1 MTNAPITLVP
11 LLATWHLRTP
21 RYNSEHV
28 AAAVAASTP
37 DVVLTSAL
45 PANFR
50 NSQAWLE
57 TEQIAL
63 PLSVMP
69 WAELHATEV
78 HGIQEPIP
86 DPTAQQQLRNYLE
99 MYDEGKGRLTRVD
112 FAFQDVADLL
122 TPALDLATI
131 AERVVPAV
139 RTWRET
145 EHTELGAGP
154 GTAWFAER
162 MDAMAS
168 RVAEYTGRITLVVP
182 VEELPAWLDRLP
194 SNQTVIATEAP
205 SSEQTKQR
213 SLLDVALTGTAEDL
227 EGLYHQLGE
236 ITSPEAEYH
245 QANILFQ
252 TGHLTEAAYSLE
264 QTSAG
269 DFFKPYYLPGFLLS
283 RLGQFYDLL
292 GKREQAKK
300 MYRGVRALP
309 FAPAVALDVAVNGL
323 EEPFTLPEP
332 TPEAEE

>member
-1 MTNAPITLVP
+1 MTDAPITLVP

-28 AAAVAASTP
+28 AAAVAASSP
-37 DVVLTSAL
+37 DVLITSAL
-45 PANFR
+45 PADYR
-50 NSQAWLE
+50 STQQWLE
-57 TEQIAL
+57 TEQLAL

-69 WAELHATEV
+69 WAELHGMEV
-78 HGIQEPIP
+78 IGVQAPIP
-86 DPTAQQQLRNYLE
+86 DETAQQQLRDYLE
-99 MYDEGKGRLTRVD
+99 MYDEGKGRLNRVD
-112 FAFQDVADLL
+112 FAFQDVAGLL
-122 TPALDLATI
+122 TPALDLRQV
-131 AERVVPAV
+131 AEQVVPAV
-139 RTWRET
+139 RAWRET
-145 EHTELGAGP
+145 ERTELGAGP

-162 MDAMAS
+162 MDAMS
-168 RVAEYTGRITLVVP
+168 EHVLTHEGRITVLAP

-194 SNQTVIATEAP
+194 ADRVGIAHDAP
-205 SSEQTKQR
+205 ANEQTKQR
-213 SLLDVALTGTAEDL
+213 ALLDVALTGTAEDV
-227 EGLYHQLGE
+227 ERLYHQLAE

-309 FAPAVALDVAVNGL
+309 YAPAVALDVAKSGL
-323 EEPFTLPEP
+323 EAPFTLPEP
-332 TPEAEE
+332 EPSAEQ

>member
-1 MTNAPITLVP
+1 MTDAPITLGP
-11 LLATWHLRTP
+11 LLASWHLRTP

-45 PANFR
+45 PDGYRA
-50 NSQAWLE
+50 SQEWLE

-69 WAELHATEV
+69 WAELHAVEV
-78 HGIQEPIP
+78 VGIHEPVP
-86 DPTAQQQLRNYLE
+86 DPAAQQQLRDYLE
-99 MYDEGKGRLTRVD
+99 MYDEGKGRLARVD

-122 TPALDLATI
+122 TPALDLASITEHVI
-131 AERVVPAV
+131 PAV
-139 RTWRET
+139 QAWRET
-145 EHTELGAGP
+145 ELAELGAGP

-162 MDAMAS
+162 MDAMAQ
-168 RVAEYTGRITLVVP
+168 RVEGHTGRITLVVP
-182 VEELPAWLDRLP
+182 VEELPAWLGLFPDGRAVVA
-194 SNQTVIATEAP
+194 SEAP
-205 SSEQTKQR
+205 SSDATKQR
-213 SLLDVALTGTAEDL
+213 SLLDVALTGSAEDL
-227 EGLYHQLGE
+227 EGLYHQLAE
-236 ITSPEAEYH
+236 MSLPEAEYH

-309 FAPAVALDVAVNGL
+309 FAPAVALDVAISGL
-323 EEPFTLPEP
+323 DAPFTLPEP
-332 TPEAEE
+332 PAEE